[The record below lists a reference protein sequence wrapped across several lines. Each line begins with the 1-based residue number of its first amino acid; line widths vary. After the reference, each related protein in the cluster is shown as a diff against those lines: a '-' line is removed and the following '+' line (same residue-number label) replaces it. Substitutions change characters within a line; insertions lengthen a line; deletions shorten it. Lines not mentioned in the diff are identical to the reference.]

1 MSIATSDVREDAQAP
16 DPAEERD
23 PEPEA
28 EEPQRTEGN
37 EKDNEQTNK
46 WEPIREIQWVLWF
59 WESILGQRIW
69 RMWLGGRGV

>member
-1 MSIATSDVREDAQAP
+1 MGRLVGWTGAHGNRRAVRPGALHPPSSPNILVMSMSTSDVREDAQAP

-37 EKDNEQTNK
+37 EKGNEQTDK
-46 WEPIREIQWVLWF
+46 
-59 WESILGQRIW
+59 
-69 RMWLGGRGV
+69 